1 MEKQKHPPY
10 GKVFLGLV
18 LLTIIEVFAS
28 QLQIPKVLLVIILVS
43 FAICKALLVAMFYMH
58 LKFEKLLL
66 TIIAI
71 VPFVFS
77 IILVLFVGFD
87 I

>member
-10 GKVFLGLV
+10 GKVFLGLI
-18 LLTIIEVFAS
+18 LLTVIEVFAS
-28 QLQIPKVLLVIILVS
+28 QLQIPKTIMVITLVS

-58 LKFEKLLL
+58 LKFEKMLL
-66 TIIAI
+66 TVIAI
-71 VPFVFS
+71 IPFIFS
-77 IILVLFVGFD
+77 VILVLFVGLD